1 MKILATISNKWIFLE
16 LCFGLLEINSLSI
29 TFHRTHA
36 LFPGSEVESFPFSCY
51 SVQFSSVTQSCL
63 TLRPH
68 GLQQARLPCPSP
80 APGACSKL
88 MSIKSVVP
96 SNHLILWC
104 PLLLLLSIFPGI
116 KVFSNESVLRMR
128 WPSSG
133 SSASASV
140 LPMNIQDRSPL
151 AWTGWMSLQSKG
163 LSRVFPNTTVQKH
176 QFFCAQLSSQS
187 NFTSIHDHWKNSH
200 ILTWLLE
207 KP

>member
-80 APGACSKL
+80 APRACTNLCPLSRWCHPTI
-88 MSIKSVVP
+88 SSSVVP
-96 SNHLILWC
+96 FS
-104 PLLLLLSIFPGI
+104 SSRQSFPASRSFPVSQFFAWGGQ
-116 KVFSNESVLRMR
+116 
-128 WPSSG
+128 SSG

-151 AWTGWMSLQSKG
+151 EWTGWMSLQSKG

-187 NFTSIHDHWKNSH
+187 NFTSIHDYGKNQS
-200 ILTWLLE
+200 LD
-207 KP
+207 

>member
-80 APGACSKL
+80 APRACTNLCPLSRWCHPTI
-88 MSIKSVVP
+88 SSSVVHF
-96 SNHLILWC
+96 S
-104 PLLLLLSIFPGI
+104 SSRQSFP
-116 KVFSNESVLRMR
+116 
-128 WPSSG
+128 
-133 SSASASV
+133 ASRSF
-140 LPMNIQDRSPL
+140 PMS
-151 AWTGWMSLQSKG
+151 
-163 LSRVFPNTTVQKH
+163 
-176 QFFCAQLSSQS
+176 QFFAWGGQVVDLQLQHQS
-187 NFTSIHDHWKNSH
+187 FQWIFRTD
-200 ILTWLLE
+200 LL
-207 KP
+207 